1 LVNEDALTL
10 LKLSK
15 DKYDVIISEPS
26 NPWIAGIGTL
36 FSKEYFQKCLD
47 RMNESGIMVQWFHV
61 YDTDD
66 SVVKLVLNTFSYVFP
81 YAQIWNSVSNDI
93 ILVGS
98 QKNIQLNIKSLESK
112 FASNKINN
120 DFKRIFIPDLF
131 TFLSCQSS
139 SPRGFFTISEEF
151 PLNTET
157 HPILEF
163 LAPRSFYVG
172 KQSSYIY
179 KYDEK
184 FDTLSNSLLVKDFLK
199 NYRVQKNEIINAIKY
214 NLKYSNNFRYCFGL
228 ARYLKEKYP
237 DDYESNYYYAVSLEK
252 FNILNQ
258 TTPVLERISLLYP
271 DSTKNKIEYYNA
283 LILEKINATTFIKN
297 NPINNE
303 VNFIISASLTDSVT
317 VIKVL
322 SKFATVYRKNSD
334 YINSQYLCDRIEQY
348 TLNNKNLLKYIN
360 LEEFFY
366 TGALANLYQHNF
378 EKVYS
383 YYIALMNSPSTTDN
397 LFRMR
402 RLIAWWAKINNTGN
416 RDARN

>member
-1 LVNEDALTL
+1 
-10 LKLSK
+10 
-15 DKYDVIISEPS
+15 
-26 NPWIAGIGTL
+26 
-36 FSKEYFQKCLD
+36 
-47 RMNESGIMVQWFHV
+47 MNDSGIMVQWFHV

-66 SVVKLVLNTFSYVFP
+66 SVVQLVLNTFSSVFP

-98 QKNIQLNIKSLESK
+98 KKNIQLNIKSLESK
-112 FASNKINN
+112 FASSKINN
-120 DFKRIFIPDLF
+120 DFKRILIPDLF
-131 TFLSCQSS
+131 TFLSCQSI
-139 SPRGFFTISEEF
+139 SPRGFFTLSEKI

-157 HPILEF
+157 HPLLEF

-199 NYRVQKNEIINAIKY
+199 NHLVQKNEIINAVKY

-228 ARYLKEKYP
+228 ARYLREMYP
-237 DDYESNYYYAVSLEK
+237 DDYETNYYYALSLEK
-252 FNILNQ
+252 FSLLNQ
-258 TTPVLERISLLYP
+258 ATPVLERISLLYP
-271 DSTKNKIEYYNA
+271 DSIKNKIEYYNA
-283 LILEKINATTFIKN
+283 LILEKINATTFIKC

-303 VNFIISASLTDSVT
+303 VNFIISASSMDSVT

-334 YINSQYLCDRIEQY
+334 YINAQYLCDRIEQY

-360 LEEFFY
+360 FEEFFF
-366 TGALANLYQHNF
+366 TGALANFYQGNY

-383 YYIALMNSPSTTDN
+383 YYIALMNSLGTTDN

-402 RLIAWWAKINNTGN
+402 RLLAWWVKINNGGN
-416 RDARN
+416 HDAKN